1 METKNKATKSNGP
14 ATVRTRKPVDTGH
27 YTAQPRREEEYVS
40 PRQRAEAQ
48 GLDGDSFT
56 HLALLAMW
64 DM

>member
-1 METKNKATKSNGP
+1 METNSKATKSNP
-14 ATVRTRKPVDTGH
+14 ATVRARKPVDTGH
-27 YTAQPRREEEYVS
+27 YTAQPRGEEVYTS

-56 HLALLAMW
+56 SYALLAAW